1 MQYQDWMK
9 PAYLEV
15 NGFSDAA
22 AAHIVS
28 DIALYKKQ
36 YKDLTARVLAASAP
50 HVDIQI

>member
-1 MQYQDWMK
+1 MK

-22 AAHIVS
+22 AEHIAK

-36 YKDLTARVLAASAP
+36 YKDLTAHVLAVSTP